1 MRKSADSRVGSE
13 RLELPVARDAVRPV
27 LQPEEWPQPTPLP
40 WVQLMP
46 RTTIM
51 SAAWGIEILHRACP
65 SCSRRVSGPSA
76 LG

>member
-13 RLELPVARDAVRPV
+13 RLELPVAREAVRLV

-46 RTTIM
+46 RTTMM
-51 SAAWGIEILHRACP
+51 SAAWGIRSSTALPIMVAA
-65 SCSRRVSGPSA
+65 VSGPSA